1 MITPHVLFEVDP
13 SAPLRLFEG
22 DEKLGS
28 NATLKWSEDGLTVR
42 VVRGSKMRTVSGL
55 FDEFAAA
62 LQFPYYF
69 GENWAA
75 FDECLSDMDWL
86 PMGAGLVVVVFDPG
100 EVLADAPK
108 GELPVLVRRI
118 AYAGETYSNPIDLGE
133 WWDRP
138 AVPFH
143 VVLCAASEDVAAVRA
158 RWRAAGANVPDLVAK
173 GASTT

>member
-1 MITPHVLFEVDP
+1 MSEDLRLITPRVLFEVEP

-42 VVRGSKMRTVSGL
+42 VVRGRKMRTVSGL

-86 PMGAGLVVVVFDPG
+86 PMGAGLVVAVLDPG

-108 GELPVLVRRI
+108 GELPVLARRI
-118 AYAGETYSNPIDLGE
+118 AAAAETYSNPIDLGE

-138 AVPFH
+138 PVPFH
-143 VVLCAASEDVAAVRA
+143 VVLCAPPEDVAAVRA
-158 RWRAAGANVPDLVAK
+158 RWRAAGAKVPDLD
-173 GASTT
+173 G